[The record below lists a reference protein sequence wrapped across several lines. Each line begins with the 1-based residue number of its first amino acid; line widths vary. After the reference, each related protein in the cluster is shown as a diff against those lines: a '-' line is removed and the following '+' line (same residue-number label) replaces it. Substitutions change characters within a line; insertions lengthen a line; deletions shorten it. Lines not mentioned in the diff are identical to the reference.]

1 MKMAMVKS
9 KNLCLIICTNCG
21 QSGRKTAWN
30 ARQKKERLYENLCE
44 FYVKVVKAYALKEG
58 KN

>member
-1 MKMAMVKS
+1 MAMVKS